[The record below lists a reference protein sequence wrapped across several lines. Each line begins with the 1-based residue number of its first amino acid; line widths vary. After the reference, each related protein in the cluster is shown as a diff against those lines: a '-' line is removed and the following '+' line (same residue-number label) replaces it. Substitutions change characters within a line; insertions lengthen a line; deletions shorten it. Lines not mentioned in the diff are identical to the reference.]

1 MHRILLVDDDPETYA
16 VVRLVLRQAG
26 YTVETA
32 SDAPTALAMIAAS
45 PPDVLLTDLVMPDL
59 TGWSVF
65 ARARRLSPTLPII
78 IMSELETEVPQQ
90 ERDLAN
96 QAVLLRKPFAT
107 DQLLALVARLLAEN
121 RSEPETLPA
130 RNDEEGGGGQ

>member
-16 VVRLVLRQAG
+16 VLRLVLRHEG

-32 SDAPTALAMIAAS
+32 PDASTALEMIATA
-45 PPDVLLTDLVMPDL
+45 PPDVLITDLIMPDL

-90 ERDLAN
+90 ERELAN
-96 QAVLLRKPFAT
+96 QAVLLRKPFET
-107 DQLLALVARLLAEN
+107 DQLLSIVARLLAG
-121 RSEPETLPA
+121 SPS
-130 RNDEEGGGGQ
+130 DSIS

>member
-16 VVRLVLRQAG
+16 VVRLVLRDAG

-32 SDAPTALAMIAAS
+32 PDAPTALAIIAAS
-45 PPDVLLTDLVMPDL
+45 PPDLLITDLVMPDL

-78 IMSELETEVPQQ
+78 IMSELDTEVPQQ
-90 ERDLAN
+90 ERELAN
-96 QAVLLRKPFAT
+96 QAILLRKPFET
-107 DQLLALVARLLAEN
+107 DQLLAIVARLLAGI
-121 RSEPETLPA
+121 RSERDPMPA
-130 RNDEEGGGGQ
+130 R

>member
-16 VVRLVLRQAG
+16 VVRLVLQHEG

-32 SDAPTALAMIAAS
+32 PDAPTALELIAAS
-45 PPDVLLTDLVMPDL
+45 PPDLLITDLIMPDL

-65 ARARRLSPTLPII
+65 ARSRRLSATLPII
-78 IMSELETEVPQQ
+78 IMSELDTEVPQQ

-96 QAVLLRKPFAT
+96 QAVFLRKPFQT
-107 DQLLALVARLLAEN
+107 DQLLAIVARLLAG
-121 RSEPETLPA
+121 SSTDSMP
-130 RNDEEGGGGQ
+130 